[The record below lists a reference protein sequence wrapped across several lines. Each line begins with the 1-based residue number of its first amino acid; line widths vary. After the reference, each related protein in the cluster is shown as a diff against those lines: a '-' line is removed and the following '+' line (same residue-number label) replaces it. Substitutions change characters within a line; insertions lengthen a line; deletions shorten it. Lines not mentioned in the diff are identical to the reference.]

1 MNCKGLR
8 VYGGA
13 IRVQFWLW
21 AFRLSRLEG
30 FEFKVWG
37 VGCSE

>member
-1 MNCKGLR
+1 MAVQLGCSFGFGHLGFHGLR
-8 VYGGA
+8 V
-13 IRVQFWLW
+13 
-21 AFRLSRLEG
+21 